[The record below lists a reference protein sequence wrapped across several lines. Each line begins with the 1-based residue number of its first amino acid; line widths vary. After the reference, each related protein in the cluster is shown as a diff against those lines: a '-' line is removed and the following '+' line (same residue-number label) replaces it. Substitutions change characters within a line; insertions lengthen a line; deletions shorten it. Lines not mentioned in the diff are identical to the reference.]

1 MKFKT
6 GDLIRL
12 KPFEARRHREGWA
25 ESDSCGVVLNI
36 EQEIGHSRSP
46 AVYVLIDG
54 QQRLYRPSSLTL
66 LQRREKESL

>member
-12 KPFEARRHREGWA
+12 KPFEAARRRA
-25 ESDSCGVVLNI
+25 SCGVVLNI

>member
-6 GDLIRL
+6 GDLVKL
-12 KPFEARRHREGWA
+12 AAFTGTWS
-25 ESDSCGVVLNI
+25 ESTSCGVVLNI
-36 EQEIGHSRSP
+36 EQEVGRSRSP
-46 AVYVLIDG
+46 AVNVLIDG